1 MNDLIVVA
9 FDRLEDAR
17 SAMRSLRELERAG
30 KVEFEDTAI
39 VERMPDGKTHVR
51 DEVSGATETGAAV
64 GALLGTVVLFLF
76 PVVGLVVGAAAGAAV
91 GAAMKSGVE
100 PSFVEQVKQQL
111 GPGRSALFLVVRKGD
126 ADGIAA
132 ALRPFK
138 GDVIQTTL
146 APEIEQEIREGLS
159 V

>member
-17 SAMRSLRELERAG
+17 TAMRSLRELERAG

-64 GALLGTVVLFLF
+64 GALLGAAGGRYER
-76 PVVGLVVGAAAGAAV
+76 PGGARDGRGRRGDARPGAA
-91 GAAMKSGVE
+91 
-100 PSFVEQVKQQL
+100 
-111 GPGRSALFLVVRKGD
+111 
-126 ADGIAA
+126 
-132 ALRPFK
+132 
-138 GDVIQTTL
+138 
-146 APEIEQEIREGLS
+146 
-159 V
+159 